1 MQKIKLA
8 GTIYSGAGQGKKFI
22 SLPWVKEQLIGKL
35 GLCPYSG
42 TLNIH
47 LTKESLPPK
56 KQLETLHGIVINPEA
71 GYFPG
76 LLIKAKIN
84 NLECYI
90 VIPKVPNY
98 PADVLELVAPVN
110 LREQLKL
117 SDGDCVRVEVTV

>member
-1 MQKIKLA
+1 LPKIKLA
-8 GTIYSGAGQGKKFI
+8 GTVYSGAGQGKKFI
-22 SLPWVKEQLIGKL
+22 ALPWVREQLIGKL
-35 GLCPYSG
+35 GFCPYPG
-42 TLNIH
+42 TLNIR

-56 KQLETLHGIVINPEA
+56 KQLETLHGIMVNPEA
-71 GYFPG
+71 GYFSG
-76 LLIKAKIN
+76 SFIKAKIK

-117 SDGDCVRVEVTV
+117 ADGDCVSVEVTV

>member
-1 MQKIKLA
+1 MPKIKLA
-8 GTIYSGAGQGKKFI
+8 GTIYSGEGQGKKFI
-22 SLPWVKEQLIGKL
+22 TLPWVREQLIGKL
-35 GLCPYSG
+35 GFCPYPG
-42 TLNIH
+42 TLNIR
-47 LTKESLPPK
+47 LTKENLPPK
-56 KQLETLHGIVINPEA
+56 KQLETVHGTVVNPEK

-98 PADVLELVAPVN
+98 PADVLELIAPVN

-117 SDGDCVRVEVTV
+117 KDGDCVNVEVTV